1 MYILSV
7 NYLKNN
13 TFRQIVK
20 TIVSVVTD
28 VLKTENAI
36 KAINMLKNH
45 TDKTIQ
51 VKDIKELADIRS
63 YLGATYTDSKI
74 IIYLNRSYSIDIQE
88 AIFVHK
94 ILYQILRY
102 EGLPR
107 IKINETITRTL
118 PLQFASVL
126 PKTKKSLLFSYC
138 KLYSFP

>member
-51 VKDIKELADIRS
+51 VKDIEELADIRS